1 MMVSMLKQQVKKRR
15 KLEKGDA
22 TMDEGGPVSREATPP
37 IEDFSNKIVFNVISP
52 RSQKHQI

>member
-22 TMDEGGPVSREATPP
+22 NMNEGGLVNREPTPP

-52 RSQKHQI
+52 RSQKRQI

>member
-1 MMVSMLKQQVKKRR
+1 MVSMLKQQVKKRR